1 MYSKY
6 KPSLEDLPYEAMDK
20 NCQGMTDNLT
30 PVVGLTGWTLLPTND
45 YKATMNAVAKVGPL
59 ALAVAANEWSMYES
73 GVFSGESATVNDSIT
88 LRWEQH

>member
-73 GVFSGESATVNDSIT
+73 GVFSGESATVNLSHH
-88 LRWEQH
+88 LS